1 MRKLLMAVC
10 LALPAVVFAQVDP
23 CLSQNSTA
31 EMNVCAKIEFDKD
44 EKALNDTYQQLLKQI
59 IKPDQDGVRYSEVK
73 KKLIEAH
80 RAWVSFR
87 KKDCDAVYTYNESGT
102 IRTLEFLGCMRAH
115 TVQRTKEL
123 KNFVAEK

>member
-10 LALPAVVFAQVDP
+10 LVLPAAAFAQADP
-23 CLSQNSTA
+23 CLSQSTTADMNS
-31 EMNVCAKIEFDKD
+31 CAKTEFDKD
-44 EKALNDTYQQLLKQI
+44 EKTLNDTYQQLLKQI
-59 IKPDQDGVRYSEVK
+59 TKPDQDGVRYGEVK
-73 KKLIEAH
+73 KKLIEAQ
-80 RAWVSFR
+80 RAWVTFR

-123 KNFVAEK
+123 SGFIVEK